1 MAGSIPPATSGRI
14 FISYRREE
22 TAYPAGWLYDRLSGH
37 FGGGQVFKDV
47 DSIQL
52 GDDFVEVITRAVG
65 SCDVLLALIGDEWQ
79 TITDADGRR
88 RLDNPDDF
96 VRLEIEAALS
106 RRVLVIPVLVD
117 GARMPRADELPDSLT
132 ALVRRQALELSP
144 ARFDFDTSRLLKVL
158 DRTLAEVR
166 ATEQDAAPMPA
177 PAEAAPDLSP
187 TALPEAPEQREHAE
201 RSATPGI
208 PPAAAATPAGRP
220 LPESAKP
227 PHKRRRRLSTR
238 ARVLAGAGV
247 GVVLILVFVA
257 VVANSGT
264 TPSTT
269 GASTTTPSTT
279 GASTTTPP
287 PAKEVIFQD
296 DFSSQASEW
305 GPYDPGTGRYT
316 NGAYQISAPPSAGG
330 SGEGASPGKASG
342 VYPSAPANIRIEV
355 QGRRLPASDQ
365 NMEYGIAC
373 RVNGQNSYVLVISD
387 NYAAIEKYGAYKL
400 LKETQFQV
408 DANSTNRLLAICTS
422 VKGQQ
427 AVHLE
432 LWVNGRKAVATTD
445 TDNPVP
451 SGTVGLVVGTS
462 QTKRVSVAE
471 FDNFAVSRA

>member
-1 MAGSIPPATSGRI
+1 VAGSIPPAMPGRI

-22 TAYPAGWLYDRLSGH
+22 TAYPAGWLYDRLTGH

-79 TITDADGRR
+79 TITDAQGRR

-166 ATEQDAAPMPA
+166 ATEQDAALMPA

-187 TALPEAPEQREHAE
+187 TAPPEAPERRKHAE

-208 PPAAAATPAGRP
+208 PPTTAATPAGRP
-220 LPESAKP
+220 PSASAKP

-238 ARVLAGAGV
+238 ARVLAVAGV
-247 GVVLILVFVA
+247 GVVLILVIVA

-264 TPSTT
+264 TPSTP
-269 GASTTTPSTT
+269 GASTTTPSTP

-373 RVNGQNSYVLVISD
+373 RVNGQNAYVLVISD
-387 NYAAIEKYGAYKL
+387 NYAAIERYGAYKL

-432 LWVNGRKAVATTD
+432 LWVNGRKAVAVTD

-451 SGTVGLVVGTS
+451 SGTVGLVVGTD